1 MEFSSD
7 GCSCLSF
14 NKRVLWGC
22 RLPPAKTRAA
32 VPSEV
37 WGRELSGRAADSAR
51 GLRLKLLKWKVHCS
65 NPLVTGST
73 PVGGANYENPI
84 IVPDRTPAGRETCL
98 CPSQAFLRNSVMVTT
113 FLEAEL
119 SHVGERDSWVRF
131 RTFFRK

>member
-51 GLRLKLLKWKVHCS
+51 GLRLKLLKGKVHCS
-65 NPLVTGST
+65 NPLGTGSD
-73 PVGGANYENPI
+73 PGGGAHLENSSI
-84 IVPDRTPAGRETCL
+84 APAWAPGAGG
-98 CPSQAFLRNSVMVTT
+98 SG
-113 FLEAEL
+113 
-119 SHVGERDSWVRF
+119 VGP
-131 RTFFRK
+131 

>member
-51 GLRLKLLKWKVHCS
+51 WLRLKLLKWKVHCS
-65 NPLVTGST
+65 NPLVTGSN
-73 PVGGANYENPI
+73 PVGGATLRKPAFVLGDLALGFGVTVAGKRGSVSCCRSYI
-84 IVPDRTPAGRETCL
+84 GRT
-98 CPSQAFLRNSVMVTT
+98 
-113 FLEAEL
+113 
-119 SHVGERDSWVRF
+119 
-131 RTFFRK
+131 